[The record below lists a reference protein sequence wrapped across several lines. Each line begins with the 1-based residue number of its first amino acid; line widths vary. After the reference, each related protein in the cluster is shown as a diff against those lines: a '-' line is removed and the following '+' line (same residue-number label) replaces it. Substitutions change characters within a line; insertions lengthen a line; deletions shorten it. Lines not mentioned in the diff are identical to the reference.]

1 MKIFIYNLRDFDE
14 KFFFDKLA
22 DEYGYEYTGYA
33 GYQSVEN
40 IPMVKG
46 HEAVSILASECTDEM
61 LEAFAANGVKY
72 LLTRS
77 IGTDHINLKKC
88 KELGIRVGRSQYSP
102 DSVANYAIMLMLMV
116 CRRFAHIEKRV
127 EVQDFSFKGKMG
139 RELSECTIG
148 VIGTGR
154 IGKTV
159 VKHLSGF
166 GCKILA
172 YDIYPSDEVR
182 KYAEYV
188 SLEDLIANSD
198 IITLHA
204 PATADNYHLI
214 DADAIARMKDGVMII
229 NAARGTLVDTNALI
243 DGIESGKVGG
253 AALDVLEDE
262 AGLYFLNRSGEVLSN
277 RQMAILKSFPNVII
291 SPHTAFYTDSA
302 VSQMCRC
309 VFESV
314 RAFEAGEENPVEARF
329 LG

>member
-1 MKIFIYNLRDFDE
+1 MKVFIYNLRDFDE
-14 KFFFDKLA
+14 KYFFDKLA
-22 DEYGYEYTGYA
+22 DEYGFDYTGYPD
-33 GYQSVEN
+33 YQTLEN

-46 HEAVSILASECTDEM
+46 YEAVSILASECTDEM

-72 LLTRS
+72 LFTRS
-77 IGTDHINLKKC
+77 IGTDHINLQKC
-88 KELGIRVGRSQYSP
+88 KELGIRVGHSQYSP

-116 CRRFAHIEKRV
+116 CRRFAHIMKRV

-139 RELSECTIG
+139 RELSECTVG

-159 VKHLSGF
+159 IKHLSGF

-172 YDIYPSDEVR
+172 YDIYPGDEVAE
-182 KYAEYV
+182 YAEYV
-188 SLEDLIANSD
+188 SLEALLENSD
-198 IITLHA
+198 IVTLHA

-214 DADAIARMKDGVMII
+214 GREALSGMKDGVMIV
-229 NAARGTLVDTNALI
+229 NAARGTLVDTEALI

-262 AGLYFLNRSGEVLSN
+262 AGLYFLNRSGEVISN

-314 RAFEAGEENPVEARF
+314 RAFEAGEPNPLEA
-329 LG
+329 L

>member
-14 KFFFDKLA
+14 KYFFDKLA
-22 DEYGYEYTGYA
+22 DEYGFEYTGYQD
-33 GYQSVEN
+33 YQTVEN
-40 IPMVKG
+40 IPMVRG

-61 LEAFAANGVKY
+61 LEAFAESGVKY

-77 IGTDHINLKKC
+77 IGTDHINLQKC
-88 KELGIRVGRSQYSP
+88 KELGIRVGHSQYSP

-116 CRRFAHIEKRV
+116 CRRFAHIIKRV

-139 RELSECTIG
+139 RELSECTVG

-159 VKHLSGF
+159 IKHLSGF
-166 GCKILA
+166 GCRILA
-172 YDIYPSDEVR
+172 YDIYPSDDVS

-188 SLEDLIANSD
+188 SLDELLANSD
-198 IITLHA
+198 ILTLHA
-204 PATADNYHLI
+204 PANADNYHLI
-214 DADAIARMKDGVMII
+214 DRDALSKMKDGVMIV
-229 NAARGTLVDTNALI
+229 NAARGTLVDTDALI
-243 DGIESGKVGG
+243 CGIESGKVAG

-262 AGLYFLNRSGEVLSN
+262 AGLYFLNRSGDVIQN

-314 RAFEAGEENPVEARF
+314 RAFDAGEDNPLEA
-329 LG
+329 LPIG

>member
-1 MKIFIYNLRDFDE
+1 MQNLKIFIYNLRDFDE
-14 KFFFDKLA
+14 KYFFDKLA
-22 DEYGYEYTGYA
+22 DEYGFDYTGYPD
-33 GYQSVEN
+33 YQTVEN

-77 IGTDHINLKKC
+77 IGTDHINLQKC
-88 KELGIRVGRSQYSP
+88 KELGIRVGHSQYSP

-116 CRRFAHIEKRV
+116 CRRFAHIMKRV

-139 RELSECTIG
+139 RELSECTVGI
-148 VIGTGR
+148 IGTGR

-159 VKHLSGF
+159 IKHLSGF

-172 YDIYPSDEVR
+172 YDIYHSEEVG

-188 SLEDLIANSD
+188 PLNILLENSD

-214 DADAIARMKDGVMII
+214 DGAALARMKDGVMIV
-229 NAARGTLVDTNALI
+229 NAARGSLIDTDALI
-243 DGIESGKVGG
+243 CGIESGKVGG

-262 AGLYFLNRSGEVLSN
+262 AGLYFLNRSGEVLQN

-314 RAFEAGEENPVEARF
+314 RAFDAGEDNPLEA
-329 LG
+329 

>member
-1 MKIFIYNLRDFDE
+1 MKIFIYNLREFDE
-14 KFFFDKLA
+14 KIFFDRLA
-22 DEYGYEYTGYA
+22 EEYGFSYTGYPD
-33 GYQSVEN
+33 YQSVEN

-77 IGTDHINLKKC
+77 IGTDHINLQKC
-88 KELGIRVGRSQYSP
+88 KELGIRVGHSQYSP

-116 CRRFAHIEKRV
+116 CRRFAHIMKRV

-159 VKHLSGF
+159 IKHLSAF

-172 YDIYPSDEVR
+172 YDIYPNAEAAQ
-182 KYAEYV
+182 YAEYV
-188 SLEDLIANSD
+188 SLDTLLENSD
-198 IITLHA
+198 ILTLHA
-204 PATADNYHLI
+204 PATTDNYHLI
-214 DADAIARMKDGVMII
+214 DKEALAKMKDGVMIV
-229 NAARGTLVDTNALI
+229 NAARGTLIDTDALI

-262 AGLYFLNRSGEVLSN
+262 AGLYFLNRSGEVLAN
-277 RQMAILKSFPNVII
+277 RQMAILKSFPNVIL

-314 RAFEAGEENPVEARF
+314 RAFEADEQNPLEA
-329 LG
+329 L

>member
-1 MKIFIYNLRDFDE
+1 MKIFIYNLREFDE
-14 KFFFDKLA
+14 KIFFDRLA
-22 DEYGYEYTGYA
+22 EEYGFSYTGYPD
-33 GYQSVEN
+33 YQSVEN

-77 IGTDHINLKKC
+77 IGTDHINLQKC
-88 KELGIRVGRSQYSP
+88 KELGIRVGHSQYSP

-116 CRRFAHIEKRV
+116 CRRFAHIMKRV

-159 VKHLSGF
+159 IKHLSAF

-172 YDIYPSDEVR
+172 YDIYPNAEAAQ
-182 KYAEYV
+182 YAEYV
-188 SLEDLIANSD
+188 SLDTLLENSD
-198 IITLHA
+198 ILTLHA

-214 DADAIARMKDGVMII
+214 DKDALVKMKDGVMIV
-229 NAARGTLVDTNALI
+229 NAARGTLIDTDALI
-243 DGIESGKVGG
+243 DGIETGKVGG

-262 AGLYFLNRSGEVLSN
+262 AGLYFLNRSGEVLAN
-277 RQMAILKSFPNVII
+277 RQMAILKSFPNVIL

-314 RAFEAGEENPVEARF
+314 RAFEAGEQNPLEA
-329 LG
+329 L

>member
-14 KFFFDKLA
+14 KIFFDKLSE
-22 DEYGYEYTGYA
+22 EYGFSYTGFP
-33 GYQSVEN
+33 GYQTVEN
-40 IPMVKG
+40 IPMVQG

-88 KELGIRVGRSQYSP
+88 AELGIRVGHSQYSP
-102 DSVANYAIMLMLMV
+102 DSVANYTIMLMLMV
-116 CRRFAHIEKRV
+116 CRRFAHIMKRV
-127 EVQDFSFKGKMG
+127 EVQDFSFKGKIG
-139 RELSECTIG
+139 RELSYCTVG

-159 VKHLSGF
+159 IKHLSGF

-172 YDIYPSDEVR
+172 YDLYPNPEVAA
-182 KYAEYV
+182 YAEYV
-188 SLEDLIANSD
+188 SLDTLFENSD
-198 IITLHA
+198 FVTLHA

-214 DADAIARMKDGVMII
+214 DASALAKMKDGVMIV
-229 NAARGTLVDTNALI
+229 NAARGTLVDTDALI
-243 DGIESGKVGG
+243 GGIESGKVGG

-262 AGLYFLNRSGEVLSN
+262 SGLYFLNRSGDVLVN
-277 RQMAILKSFPNVII
+277 RQMGILKSFPNVII
-291 SPHTAFYTDSA
+291 SPHTAFYTDAA
-302 VSQMCRC
+302 VSEMCRC

-314 RAFEAGEENPVEARF
+314 RAFEAGEDNPLEASAS
-329 LG
+329 L

>member
-1 MKIFIYNLRDFDE
+1 MKIFIYNLREFDE
-14 KFFFDKLA
+14 KIFFDRLA
-22 DEYGYEYTGYA
+22 EEYGFSYTGYPD
-33 GYQSVEN
+33 YQSVEN

-77 IGTDHINLKKC
+77 IGTDHINLQKC
-88 KELGIRVGRSQYSP
+88 KELGIRVGHSQYSP

-116 CRRFAHIEKRV
+116 CRRFAHIMKRV

-159 VKHLSGF
+159 IKHLSAF

-172 YDIYPSDEVR
+172 YDIYPNAEAAQ
-182 KYAEYV
+182 YAEYV
-188 SLEDLIANSD
+188 SLDTLLENSD
-198 IITLHA
+198 ILTLHA

-214 DADAIARMKDGVMII
+214 DKDALVKMKDGVMIV
-229 NAARGTLVDTNALI
+229 NAARGTLIDTDALI
-243 DGIESGKVGG
+243 DGIETGKVGG

-262 AGLYFLNRSGEVLSN
+262 AGLYFLNRSGEVLTN
-277 RQMAILKSFPNVII
+277 RQMAILKSFPNVIL

-314 RAFEAGEENPVEARF
+314 RAFEAGEQNPLEA
-329 LG
+329 L

>member
-1 MKIFIYNLRDFDE
+1 MQNLKIFIYNLRDFDE
-14 KFFFDKLA
+14 KYFFDKLA
-22 DEYGYEYTGYA
+22 DEYGFDYTGYPD
-33 GYQSVEN
+33 YQTVEN

-77 IGTDHINLKKC
+77 IGTDHINLQKC
-88 KELGIRVGRSQYSP
+88 KELGIRVGHSQYSP
-102 DSVANYAIMLMLMV
+102 YSVANYAIMLMLMV
-116 CRRFAHIEKRV
+116 CRRFAHIMKRV

-139 RELSECTIG
+139 RELSECTVG

-159 VKHLSGF
+159 IKHLLGF

-172 YDIYPSDEVR
+172 YDIYPSEEAG

-188 SLEDLIANSD
+188 PLNILLENSD

-214 DADAIARMKDGVMII
+214 DSAALARMKDGVMIV
-229 NAARGTLVDTNALI
+229 NAARGSLIDTDALI
-243 DGIESGKVGG
+243 CGIESGKVGG

-262 AGLYFLNRSGEVLSN
+262 AGLYFLNRSGEVLQN

-314 RAFEAGEENPVEARF
+314 RAFDAGEDNPLEA
-329 LG
+329 

>member
-1 MKIFIYNLRDFDE
+1 MKIFIYNLREFDE
-14 KFFFDKLA
+14 KFFFDKLSE
-22 DEYGYEYTGYA
+22 EYGFAYTGYA
-33 GYQSVEN
+33 DYQSVEN

-77 IGTDHINLKKC
+77 IGTDHINLQKC
-88 KELGIRVGRSQYSP
+88 KELDIKVGHSQYSP
-102 DSVANYAIMLMLMV
+102 DSVANYAIMLMLMI
-116 CRRFAHIEKRV
+116 CRRFAHIMKRV

-139 RELSECTIG
+139 RELSECTVG

-159 VKHLSGF
+159 IKHLSGF
-166 GCKILA
+166 GCRILA
-172 YDIYPSDEVR
+172 YDIYPNAEVSE
-182 KYAEYV
+182 YAEYV
-188 SLEDLIANSD
+188 SLDTLLENSD
-198 IITLHA
+198 ILTLHA

-214 DADAIARMKDGVMII
+214 DRDALAKMKDGVMIV
-229 NAARGTLVDTNALI
+229 NAARGTLVDTDALI

-253 AALDVLEDE
+253 AALDMLEDE
-262 AGLYFLNRSGEVLSN
+262 AGLYFLNRSGEVLAN
-277 RQMAILKSFPNVII
+277 RQMAILKSFPNVIL

-302 VSQMCRC
+302 VSQMCRG

-314 RAFEAGEENPVEARF
+314 RAFEAGEPNPLEA
-329 LG
+329 L